1 MQKQLIN
8 LDPVKEQVKQ
18 KLIEKYDTTT
28 FMNTDTVSLQVSIKE
43 ILEQYIEDKHLV
55 EPTVYITM
63 EAHTKMRMLVDETTT
78 EIGWYGI
85 VTKSPGLENTY
96 VIEDIIVYPQR
107 VTGATCEQDDDKMF
121 EFEMSL
127 TTEQVNHKRFQGH
140 SHVNMGVT
148 PSGVDEQFYQDLLK
162 QVNDYFIIT
171 VTNKSGAYHTRFY
184 DMENNI
190 LYKDVPITVITD
202 AGTPL
207 KDWYEES
214 KDKLSQ
220 RSYTTIPSTPT
231 DKPTAGASAPS
242 YSSLWDKDKYHS
254 PYDDYDDFYDQYD
267 NGMVWDN
274 RLGYITKEEKRW
286 LDSRETTKHQGKKG
300 RPKKGHK

>member
-8 LDPVKEQVKQ
+8 LEPVKEQVKQ

-43 ILEQYIEDKHLV
+43 ILEQYIADKHLI

-85 VTKSPGLENTY
+85 VTKCPGLEATY
-96 VIEDIIVYPQR
+96 IIEDIIVYPQK

-121 EFEMSL
+121 EFEISL

-148 PSGVDEQFYQDLLK
+148 PSGVDEQFYTDLLT
-162 QVNDYFIIT
+162 QVEDYFIIM
-171 VTNKSGAYHTRFY
+171 VTNKKGDTYIRFY
-184 DMENNI
+184 DVEHNIVYSNVPLNVLLVGGVDLGKWYDKQKENLSNKSY
-190 LYKDVPITVITD
+190 LSSGLSNFKGSTLETSKKTYTAEDQAKR
-202 AGTPL
+202 
-207 KDWYEES
+207 YEELWDDFEDENRVVWDDNLGMVTV
-214 KDKLSQ
+214 KEQKYYYDHYPTYRTGKLS
-220 RSYTTIPSTPT
+220 
-231 DKPTAGASAPS
+231 
-242 YSSLWDKDKYHS
+242 
-254 PYDDYDDFYDQYD
+254 
-267 NGMVWDN
+267 N
-274 RLGYITKEEKRW
+274 
-286 LDSRETTKHQGKKG
+286 KHKKG
-300 RPKKGHK
+300 KR